1 MDSWHYDDVGEDD
14 TETDN
19 KFYGGKEAII
29 FLIDI
34 ASPGMHQ
41 VSDPESN
48 DTRLQMALKC
58 VHTTLRR
65 KIFGSPND
73 VVGVLLYGSEKKFG
87 INDFEHLSLILP
99 LDTPEAKSIQ
109 NIENYTGPIFFKI
122 I

>member
-1 MDSWHYDDVGEDD
+1 
-14 TETDN
+14 
-19 KFYGGKEAII
+19 
-29 FLIDI
+29 
-34 ASPGMHQ
+34 MHQ

-65 KIFGSPND
+65 KILGSPND

-109 NIENYTGPIFFKI
+109 NIENYTGPIFFSKLSNKGFLI
-122 I
+122 NFSFSF

>member
-1 MDSWHYDDVGEDD
+1 
-14 TETDN
+14 
-19 KFYGGKEAII
+19 
-29 FLIDI
+29 
-34 ASPGMHQ
+34 MHQ

-65 KIFGSPND
+65 KILGSPND

-109 NIENYTGPIFFKI
+109 NIENYTGPIFLKKLSNKSLLI
-122 I
+122 R